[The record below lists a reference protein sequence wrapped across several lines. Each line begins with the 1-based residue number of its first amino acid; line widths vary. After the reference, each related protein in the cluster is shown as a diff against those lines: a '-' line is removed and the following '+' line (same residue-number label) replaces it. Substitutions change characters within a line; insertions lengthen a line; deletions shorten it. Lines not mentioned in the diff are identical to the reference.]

1 MLYRYAITDAA
12 ADWSAAEA
20 QVAKIA
26 TEGGASKSTLVSV
39 KAAAGAKRKAEDGAQ
54 ADGKGAGADKKA
66 RRSMS
71 KKSKR

>member
-1 MLYRYAITDAA
+1 MCRYAITDGA

-54 ADGKGAGADKKA
+54 ADGKGADKKA